1 MKITVLSS
9 GSKGNSSLIISEEC
23 KLLIDLG
30 TTCSYI
36 LNKLDDLNIKPE
48 EIDAILVTHIH
59 SDHIKGLKTFIRKY
73 KTTVYTTTKLLG
85 LLEKEIGKFDYCIY
99 DEESTIIKDIK
110 INIFKT
116 SHDAGESLGFLIENN
131 KKTLVYIT
139 DTGYINTRYH
149 EMLKNKDMYIIESN
163 HDIKMLVEGPYPY
176 YLQARVRGDKGHLS
190 NKQASNYFN
199 DRPLSKYGDSDFK
212 SYLLNRATYYYGE
225 MFLRYYDN
233 EMKRFNETGEGY
245 GHAIAY
251 LFLATEQFQECS
263 KSAKKI
269 PKLVN
274 PAELD
279 KLVQKFTDIGSEM
292 YEKIIEFIEIH
303 LLIYLL

>member
-9 GSKGNSSLIISEEC
+9 GSKGNSSLIMSEQC

-85 LLEKEIGKFDYCIY
+85 LLEEEIGKFDYCIY

-110 INIFKT
+110 INLFKT

-163 HDIKMLVEGPYPY
+163 HDIKMLMEGPYPY

-190 NKQASNYFN
+190 NKQASNYLTKFIGN
-199 DRPLSKYGDSDFK
+199 KTKSIIFIHLSEHNNTEEKVIE
-212 SYLLNRATYYYGE
+212 T
-225 MFLRYYDN
+225 
-233 EMKRFNETGEGY
+233 FNETMKKNN
-245 GHAIAY
+245 ITFNNY
-251 LFLATEQFQECS
+251 LVSHQNKPTE
-263 KSAKKI
+263 
-269 PKLVN
+269 V
-274 PAELD
+274 
-279 KLVQKFTDIGSEM
+279 
-292 YEKIIEFIEIH
+292 IEI
-303 LLIYLL
+303 

>member
-99 DEESTIIKDIK
+99 HKPQS
-110 INIFKT
+110 
-116 SHDAGESLGFLIENN
+116 
-131 KKTLVYIT
+131 
-139 DTGYINTRYH
+139 
-149 EMLKNKDMYIIESN
+149 
-163 HDIKMLVEGPYPY
+163 
-176 YLQARVRGDKGHLS
+176 
-190 NKQASNYFN
+190 
-199 DRPLSKYGDSDFK
+199 
-212 SYLLNRATYYYGE
+212 
-225 MFLRYYDN
+225 
-233 EMKRFNETGEGY
+233 
-245 GHAIAY
+245 
-251 LFLATEQFQECS
+251 
-263 KSAKKI
+263 
-269 PKLVN
+269 
-274 PAELD
+274 
-279 KLVQKFTDIGSEM
+279 
-292 YEKIIEFIEIH
+292 
-303 LLIYLL
+303 